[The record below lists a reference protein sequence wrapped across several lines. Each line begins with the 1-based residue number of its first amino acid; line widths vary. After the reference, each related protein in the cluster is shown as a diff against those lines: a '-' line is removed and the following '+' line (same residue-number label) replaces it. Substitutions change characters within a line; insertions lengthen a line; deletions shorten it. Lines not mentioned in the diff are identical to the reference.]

1 MKDLRDIIRAGGY
14 TEGDNTDKSIDDL
27 RIFTSDT
34 GEKKL
39 YPDEESAPK
48 SGASVVMN
56 NETGK
61 ITVTVPEKWMEDE
74 EVKSLVNNSKLKT
87 ISGNWKMNKNVEYQD
102 PYDET
107 KTIKTEEWLTKY
119 NDALQFRINALN
131 YTGPAKEKV
140 IEKYGINDLKKTA
153 INKLTT
159 DDVVV
164 MSMGYSKDNSLVP
177 LPAYMVYAYPEL
189 KKLSTFKT
197 TDYGDFVQKKD
208 FMDNFYNI
216 ESGKITEK
224 FAKGIATAPKK
235 VLDKIEDLD
244 SNEIAKTIAF
254 GNFISGVDPK
264 RSNWDQFLRS
274 GDALSRGF
282 YGGFYDWFV
291 GTSDLLTNVANFSW
305 ANGNTIETRDFWN
318 GFFGADASEYAR
330 ASAIENSA
338 TDSSYAGKTQI
349 GYVQGRFAG
358 QAVDTVVSMMLIGEA
373 SKAVSEALTSRIINK
388 GAIDVATAVNEGASP
403 VKNTAK
409 GVATEAQARASWLA
423 EIDKMN
429 KAKNAASLG
438 GSKYKA
444 FFSKTL
450 NEGLELFAKVAEGT
464 AYTLQNASPAQLSSI
479 INAAANT
486 ARTASLANTAI
497 GVLGSVVTAA
507 IIGDKDLTTK
517 VLSSKATDDET
528 KMWLQNLV
536 FETAKFQAIG
546 YSFGLAG
553 KIGNLS
559 DKALTAKFP
568 NGYPAIKSFAENAS
582 QKVVGFTN
590 KITHPWLTFVKWFLD
605 KKTAA
610 AQAANKQV
618 SNSIAAMGEAY
629 KDAVILSEAR
639 AYGATLSRQPG
650 SYGVYMVEK
659 ALQENPGVMRGETM
673 EESIKNLASAGVI
686 IDTDSMDMSHYQA
699 WKGDYAKL
707 QNWLNTRNDI
717 SSNVTKV
724 ISELQ
729 NPDINPTTSSKMST
743 LQKINTKLLNAEQEA
758 GLIKSA
764 EYKVSKRFSK
774 RDAGYITAMHSDD
787 VAIYAVREYEL
798 KIIGN
803 EAVSKGEIPEEYEPY
818 KEALE
823 RLNNASEK
831 VPENIRNIVK
841 NELIPSLQSIERD
854 VMDMMKRDGAYPAEW
869 VDSLRAGGKYGE
881 DGVDWLRLVARK
893 EMPKGTYNP
902 FDKKVEQDNILALGR
917 FKVLDDKDI
926 TWIGNG
932 LQQLII
938 DYAASRVSL
947 EGAEVMKNATGLTT
961 KVEVSG
967 EETAAVRVMK
977 EYRKDFNSAVK
988 QGISSFVES
997 SKGTIAIGKTRA
1009 RMQSEFYENISVT
1022 GAISSMDIDMLRS
1035 VLKDR
1040 GLPMTESIVDQESFE
1055 KFYDDSDDHAR
1066 AIIDNL
1072 VGPRG
1077 SAIKKE
1083 PIIRF
1088 GETNR
1093 LNDLIDRR
1101 RRAQNQLRHKRAE
1114 LERLNNESS
1123 TPEGKTLRQKQS
1135 IGLAPDEYPV
1145 SKGIWDANR
1154 SFLDHVLDDKL
1165 PSSEDVLKRGVDPK
1179 DVIKEI
1185 PYGEDAAKLLSWY
1198 NGSSYGVE
1206 KVEDIYDELEAKYSL
1221 SLIPGAEKYVDTTR
1235 YEIVDGRDIEA
1246 DKDRVS
1252 SEISSLESA
1261 LKETE
1266 SSMVNENNWPDFW
1279 KNASKNVKDIIRNKL
1294 KDTSA
1299 QTGYGIKG
1307 QILERLNAQV
1317 PGFNILDW
1325 SLLYREHTN
1334 GLVKGGLY
1342 SGMDNVDVQ
1351 AYIMDID
1358 DLTKMLGKK
1367 YIPTYTDNV
1376 DVLNEIFSKN
1386 VSNYTNS
1393 YNKNAVIPAEIVKD
1407 KNGKLVLELSSDDSR
1422 VNTMDWSAY
1431 LAKLKKD
1438 GVKKVPIV
1446 IARSNSR
1453 KNPGS
1458 ISKFIDKQNV
1468 NAKNITSELSDA
1480 FSAQDKIPFFHGQS
1494 SAHDNNWYGN
1504 IGYNDTAVIPT
1515 GEDAYTDNNGIGD
1528 AYWLAPNS
1536 QYTDSYGDVKIS
1548 GNIPI
1553 KYFMSDKERV
1563 SVLKDVKDKL
1573 DEYNKKMYE
1582 LGVEEAKRFKP
1593 IEKTRFTKEEFTK
1606 DGLAEK
1612 GLFVIKVNGK
1622 NTIVDIGG
1630 TKYVATAAKTT
1641 GVKYVSPTDDK
1652 KVKIPDAFY
1661 EKHADEVRMLGR
1673 KKMSKKELSELEK
1686 LERIN
1691 PDGNVSYRALAE
1703 YTKKPVIDVSIAQ
1716 QKMDSVNADG
1726 TAFFYYKGVSPKFDE
1741 ELGKQLEA
1749 QANAFPKEYDVN
1761 SEESIEKF
1769 IPKDMT
1775 AEDIFRKIAGDT
1787 ADYDLKK
1794 WYSYIE
1800 KTNGDVFADRWFGMF
1815 IDGMTLPY
1823 QKKYPN
1829 TVRIIRSLWSNSGAG
1844 NNDLSKIKFGDKIP
1858 HIDGYDGVQ
1867 VFLGFLREM
1876 GLPAP
1881 QSQTVPEESVA
1892 AWNAI
1897 DPRSDNI
1904 PDTLVFKAP
1913 KGDVEFEDFK
1923 AAWEAGDTNLREELF
1938 KAIDAERYNK
1948 LMEYKEKNPDKYEL
1962 TLANLDRAN
1971 AANNSEVRGSTPV
1984 KEAAEQYKETVRT
1997 LENTTVLTH
2006 KLSYLAEVPA
2016 PAGSLQEYA
2025 NNNGISYGKNVKE
2038 DVKNALW
2045 EKLINGEEIPEIKGL
2060 HIKNIQKDVAARA
2073 EVEKA
2078 TTGKSI
2084 EDLEKSVKT
2093 LSDELTD
2100 LIKNH
2105 GDKEKISELEYE
2117 LSLAEVNLEMAE
2129 NNTSFEA
2136 KNEDYPGW
2144 AVSARLDGN
2153 MQLLDKLDESN
2164 PKFSSEGTL
2173 RDYYRDYQ
2181 GKEVVVVEMPAASY
2195 TKEIQDFGKDWG
2207 EDSPFRD
2214 SKKID
2219 KYLGMFRDGKLSPL
2233 PVIGFDKNG
2242 KVIKQEGR
2250 HRTEAADIF
2259 YNEQGKFEEKIPVI
2273 IEYPKGSRPKTLDK
2287 YKDVTDKFV
2296 IKKNTTTDA
2305 VVPEEAQKIDDA
2317 FYKDLKN
2324 KFFAALDKTELF
2336 KSPSGPSVHKY
2347 EIDREMLVDDI
2358 NEAINDM
2365 IDRVKLDGNAMA
2377 AIKGIAEKYY
2387 KVAATDDR
2395 ITFIILG
2402 ELISKEG
2409 QKEFGDTIDKLA
2421 DDIFDGVVNRNTL
2434 IIRGNEKNIKKNIKD
2449 IILEAFEFR
2458 FAMAKAALESRGE
2471 PVDSKAYDEIMNEC
2485 VKDIEGAEAD
2495 PLVIRT
2501 KDVNGETQYEKVSP
2515 AIAKIY
2521 TEKTIY
2527 TPMSKP
2533 MQIFAN
2539 FALFKKINTTDLS
2552 PRSFAKQAVTDP
2564 VMAFTTV
2571 GALPG
2576 TLNML
2581 RNEIVYT
2588 YGESMLQAIEKND
2601 PIRYKNLEMIAARD
2615 DISMLEALKKNMKAM
2630 DDVQVPFTLLN
2641 SEILRQFSASKYGNE
2656 AAIGLQQKTL
2666 GQKINSALRR
2676 TSEKLGKP
2684 QNIRETY
2691 NRILAGSKARLDA
2704 LGMGYNVFQADIF
2717 AEYAINTA
2725 TTNFRLKHTMLNKLR
2740 ATVPYATS
2748 GISGAKSF
2756 WRMFEMDPVGV
2767 TARIYSG
2774 FICPIMFFMGEILK
2788 DNELTR
2794 KYKTLA
2800 ESEKE
2805 NHIVIAVGGELM
2817 CIPVGEEMGK
2827 IVNLVRNVVETIHGM
2842 GSHEFWKLMLNSTIG
2857 LLPGIDLTGF
2867 TDPEMI
2873 DAITDGTADLGNLLE
2888 NGAGRVLA
2896 SAAPPLIQTYFM
2908 VKTGRDLYTGKKVKG
2923 DYWTYDEDGNPV
2935 RMNNSTSEFAK
2946 ALCSVIGGDSKV
2958 IEKVVSGVGGIVP
2971 LKVLDTV
2978 TSAVQFIASGGEEGS
2993 LTTGIE
2999 KAMEEISRPF
3009 TYYGFDDVE
3018 RWWNNERSELFS
3030 MKEKIRTDKD
3040 YININD
3046 EISKTKDPK
3055 KRQGLINNRNAMLEN
3070 YQYRIGKFVENY
3082 KAKGGSL
3089 DRNKFN
3095 TVVSLMTF
3103 QDALNADRQFMDIN
3117 TSSKDARNQ
3126 ALQTLYEMGIKNPE
3140 GTSTLGYV
3148 YPDAEGNPK
3157 LAMWNPVQ
3165 MQIIQAEYNAQGE
3178 IYTAHLKAL
3187 INDGTDNSISNLRYK
3202 ETEEEQPYW
3211 DKYNS
3216 TGKLSNAEWD
3226 AIDKLRKDFNTK
3238 VVVALQNYMNA
3249 YGAANILSKDEVI
3262 DYLEDIIKVPSSYER
3277 VNGRYVSS
3285 GGGKLN
3291 KQSGFAESYIKSIFG
3306 VK

>member
-39 YPDEESAPK
+39 YPNEESAPE

-74 EVKSLVNNSKLKT
+74 EVKKFLNANLLKS
-87 ISGNWKMNKNVEYQD
+87 ISGNWKMNKDVEYQD

-107 KTIKTEEWLTKY
+107 KKIKTEEWLAKY
-119 NDALQFRINALN
+119 NDALQFRINSLN
-131 YTGPAKEKV
+131 YTDPAKEKV
-140 IEKYGINDLKKTA
+140 IERYGSDDLKKAA

-164 MSMGYSKDNSLVP
+164 MSMDYSKDNSLVP

-208 FMDNFYNI
+208 FMENFYNI
-216 ESGKITEK
+216 ESGKITER

-235 VLDKIEDLD
+235 VLDKIEDLEPG
-244 SNEIAKTIAF
+244 EIAKTIAF
-254 GNFISGVDPK
+254 GNFIAGVDPK

-305 ANGNTIETRDFWN
+305 ANGNTVETRDFWN

-388 GAIDVATAVNEGASP
+388 GAIDVANAVNEGVSP
-403 VKNTAK
+403 VKNTTT

-423 EIDKMN
+423 EIDRMN
-429 KAKNAASLG
+429 KVKNAASLG
-438 GSKYKA
+438 SSKYKA

-464 AYTLQNASPAQLSSI
+464 AYTLRNASPAQLSSI

-553 KIGNLS
+553 KIGS
-559 DKALTAKFP
+559 STDAALAEAFP
-568 NGYPAIKSFAENAS
+568 KGYPAIKDFAEKAS
-582 QKVVGFTN
+582 QKVVGFTD

-686 IDTDSMDMSHYQA
+686 IDTDSMGMSHYQA

-717 SSNVTKV
+717 NSSVKKV

-729 NPDINPTTSSKMST
+729 SPDINPTTSSKMST
-743 LQKINTKLLNAEQEA
+743 LQDINMRLLNAEQKA

-764 EYKVSKRFSK
+764 EYKISKRFSK
-774 RDAGYITAMHSDD
+774 RDEGYITAMHSGD

-798 KIIGN
+798 KIIRN

-881 DGVDWLRLVARK
+881 NGVDWLRLVARK

-902 FDKKVEQDNILALGR
+902 FDKKVQQDNILALGR

-947 EGAEVMKNATGLTT
+947 EGVEVMKDTTGLTT

-967 EETAAVRVMK
+967 EETAAARVMK

-1077 SAIKKE
+1077 SEIKKE

-1093 LNDLIDRR
+1093 LNDLIDERR
-1101 RRAQNQLRHKRAE
+1101 RLQDQLRYK
-1114 LERLNNESS
+1114 
-1123 TPEGKTLRQKQS
+1123 K
-1135 IGLAPDEYPV
+1135 
-1145 SKGIWDANR
+1145 
-1154 SFLDHVLDDKL
+1154 
-1165 PSSEDVLKRGVDPK
+1165 
-1179 DVIKEI
+1179 
-1185 PYGEDAAKLLSWY
+1185 
-1198 NGSSYGVE
+1198 
-1206 KVEDIYDELEAKYSL
+1206 DELEKL
-1221 SLIPGAEKYVDTTR
+1221 SDETPDVEAEEERLSK
-1235 YEIVDGRDIEA
+1235 
-1246 DKDRVS
+1246 
-1252 SEISSLESA
+1252 EISTIESE
-1261 LKETE
+1261 LKNVE

-1294 KDTSA
+1294 KDTSL

-1307 QILERLNAQV
+1307 QELERLNAMV
-1317 PGFNILDW
+1317 PGFNLLDW
-1325 SLLYREHTN
+1325 SLLYREHIN
-1334 GLVKGGLY
+1334 GLVEGGLY
-1342 SGMDNVDVQ
+1342 SGMDDIDVK
-1351 AYIMDID
+1351 AYVMDID
-1358 DLTKMLGKK
+1358 DLSRLTGWDIDKLGVRDVNENNVRSASNSYNADGILPVVLEYIGPEAGDFALKMPEDKSKK
-1367 YIPTYTDNV
+1367 IFTENWWNYLSMLKRNGLEKVPVAIYTHKNDEL
-1376 DVLNEIFSKN
+1376 LNPGIEGFLKEKHVSPLDITENMKSIFSK
-1386 VSNYTNS
+1386 
-1393 YNKNAVIPAEIVKD
+1393 
-1407 KNGKLVLELSSDDSR
+1407 SSS
-1422 VNTMDWSAY
+1422 
-1431 LAKLKKD
+1431 
-1438 GVKKVPIV
+1438 
-1446 IARSNSR
+1446 
-1453 KNPGS
+1453 
-1458 ISKFIDKQNV
+1458 
-1468 NAKNITSELSDA
+1468 
-1480 FSAQDKIPFFHGQS
+1480 IPFFHNQTRG
-1494 SAHDNNWYGN
+1494 YGSME
-1504 IGYNDTAVIPT
+1504 YNDPTSVPT
-1515 GEDAYTDNNGIGD
+1515 GEDAYIGHGGIGD
-1528 AYWLAPNS
+1528 AYWLSPNS
-1536 QYTDSYGDVKIS
+1536 QYTDVYGGTKLS
-1548 GNIPI
+1548 GNIPK

-1563 SVLKDVKDKL
+1563 AAIADANNRLVD
-1573 DEYNKKMYE
+1573 YANKAE
-1582 LGVEEAKRFKP
+1582 DIG
-1593 IEKTRFTKEEFTK
+1593 EKEILSR
-1606 DGLAEK
+1606 
-1612 GLFVIKVNGK
+1612 VNGK
-1622 NTIVDIGG
+1622 AKEIGKTRISKEDFNENKLAELGFFKGKAKGKEIYYDLSGTIYEVKDAAGSSISGAKYMVPTNTKLNITDKVREKAAG
-1630 TKYVATAAKTT
+1630 T
-1641 GVKYVSPTDDK
+1641 
-1652 KVKIPDAFY
+1652 
-1661 EKHADEVRMLGR
+1661 L
-1673 KKMSKKELSELEK
+1673 MSSGLAMKFGYSKLPKKEKADFEK
-1686 LERIN
+1686 LRKIIS
-1691 PDGNVSYRALAE
+1691 PKDGNISYRALAE
-1703 YTKKPVIDVSIAQ
+1703 YYKKPVIDISIPMQ
-1716 QKMDSVNADG
+1716 TMPGVRADG

-1741 ELGKQLEA
+1741 IMAKQLET
-1749 QANAFPKEYDVN
+1749 QKFGVN
-1761 SEESIEKF
+1761 IV
-1769 IPKDMT
+1769 KD
-1775 AEDIFRKIAGDT
+1775 DIDSLKKYLSKYEGT
-1787 ADYDLKK
+1787 SVYDLLNKL
-1794 WYSYIE
+1794 Y
-1800 KTNGDVFADRWFGMF
+1800 TANGLDSGF
-1815 IDGMTLPY
+1815 PS
-1823 QKKYPN
+1823 KYFDFL
-1829 TVRIIRSLWSNSGAG
+1829 VWG
-1844 NNDLSKIKFGDKIP
+1844 NNKGKRVTKDALDKAFNELLQDINALGPGVGSVVKTVWDTSKHSSDLSKLKVNSKVISKLIEDAKGSQGAKDIIVEFIKNLETEPDFDYIEPTDEGRD
-1858 HIDGYDGVQ
+1858 
-1867 VFLGFLREM
+1867 
-1876 GLPAP
+1876 
-1881 QSQTVPEESVA
+1881 

-1897 DPRSDNI
+1897 DPRKTYDYIDS
-1904 PDTLVFKAP
+1904 PVFKAP
-1913 KGDVEFEDFK
+1913 KGDVSYEDFR
-1923 AAWEAGDTNLREELF
+1923 ASMDAGGIDAREELF
-1938 KAIDAERYNK
+1938 RAIDAERYNK

-1984 KEAAEQYKETVRT
+1984 KEAAEQYKETVKT

-2025 NNNGISYGKNVKE
+2025 KNNNISYGKNVKE

-2100 LIKNH
+2100 LIRNH

-2117 LSLAEVNLEMAE
+2117 LSLAKVNLEMAE

-2144 AVSARLDGN
+2144 AVSARYDGN

-2164 PKFSSEGTL
+2164 PKFSREGTL
-2173 RDYYRDYQ
+2173 RDYYRDYK
-2181 GKEVVVVEMPAASY
+2181 GKEVAVVEMPAGSY
-2195 TKEIQDFGKDWG
+2195 IKEIQHFGKVWG

-2233 PVIGFDKNG
+2233 PVIGFDENG
-2242 KVIKQEGR
+2242 KVVRQEGR

-2273 IEYPKGSRPKTLDK
+2273 IEYPKGSRPEILDK

-2296 IKKNTTTDA
+2296 IKKNITTD
-2305 VVPEEAQKIDDA
+2305 VVAPEEAQKIDDA

-2395 ITFIILG
+2395 TTFIILG

-2564 VMAFTTV
+2564 VMAFATV

-2588 YGESMLQAIEKND
+2588 YGEAMLQAIEKND

-2704 LGMGYNVFQADIF
+2704 LGMGYNVFQADDF
-2717 AEYAINTA
+2717 AAYAINTA

-2740 ATVPYATS
+2740 STVPYVTS

-2805 NHIVIAVGGELM
+2805 DHIVIAVGGELM
-2817 CIPVGEEMGK
+2817 CIPVGEEMGN

-2873 DAITDGTADLGNLLE
+2873 DAVTDGTADLGNLLE
-2888 NGAGRVLA
+2888 NGAGKVLA

-2908 VKTGRDLYTGKKVKG
+2908 VKTGRDLYTGKKIKG
-2923 DYWTYDEDGNPV
+2923 DYWTYDEEGNPV
-2935 RMNNSTSEFAK
+2935 KMNNSTSEFAK

-2958 IEKVVSGVGGIVP
+2958 IEKVISGVGGIVP
-2971 LKVLDTV
+2971 IKVLDTI
-2978 TSAVQFIASGGEEGS
+2978 TSAVQFIASGGQEGS
-2993 LTTGIE
+2993 LTTGVE
-2999 KAMEEISRPF
+2999 KAAEEISKPF

-3046 EISKTKDPK
+3046 EISKTKDAK
-3055 KRQGLINNRNAMLEN
+3055 KRQGLINNRNAMLTN
-3070 YQYRIGKFVENY
+3070 FQYRIGKLVENY
-3082 KAKGGSL
+3082 KAKGGTL

-3095 TVVSLMTF
+3095 TVVSLITF

-3117 TSSKDARNQ
+3117 TASKDARIK

-3140 GTSTLGYV
+3140 GVSSLGYI
-3148 YPDAEGNPK
+3148 YPDAEGSPK

-3165 MQIIQAEYNAQGE
+3165 MQIIQAEYKAQGE

-3211 DKYNS
+3211 DKFNS
-3216 TGKLSNAEWD
+3216 TGKLSDAEWA

-3262 DYLEDIIKVPSSYER
+3262 DYLDDIIKVPSSYER